1 MSVHPAACSQLGM
14 AQHKQLSHTHCHLGS
29 PHNAVHFPSY
39 SWLLQYGLVRVGLYA
54 CAYDCHNKK
63 FNSLRLIF
71 HHNYRTECRLEA
83 TDIPQDAQDRLADI
97 VKELKADPER
107 EKLDV
112 NYLHHGQVIAQA
124 IEREKQATE
133 AT

>member
-1 MSVHPAACSQLGM
+1 MQTS
-14 AQHKQLSHTHCHLGS
+14 
-29 PHNAVHFPSY
+29 
-39 SWLLQYGLVRVGLYA
+39 
-54 CAYDCHNKK
+54 
-63 FNSLRLIF
+63 
-71 HHNYRTECRLEA
+71 
-83 TDIPQDAQDRLADI
+83 DIPHDAQDRLADI
-97 VKELKADPER
+97 VKELKADPGR